1 MNDPMKKIASI
12 LMALVL
18 LLSLTAVAEEAAP
31 VKVAALKGPTGMA
44 MAGMMKNNADRYD
57 FSIAAAPEELTG
69 MIVQGQVDIAAVPS
83 NLASV
88 LYNKTQGEVKILSI
102 ISRSMLYV
110 LEKGDSI
117 QSAADLEGKTIALS
131 GQGSTPEYVLNY
143 VLDANKV
150 NATLDFKAEHAEVI
164 TLAASGMADI
174 VVVPEPNVTSLQMK
188 DASFRV
194 ALNLGDYFDEAA
206 KAAGYEDARLSM
218 SAVVVRK
225 SLLESNPDAVNA
237 FLARLEESILWAT
250 NEETQAACA
259 EAIVK
264 HQIIPALPVATK
276 ALPNCNLTFVSGAD
290 MEAQLTPMLQ
300 VLFDANPASVGG
312 KMPAADFYVAPQIP
326 AAE

>member
-164 TLAASGMADI
+164 TLAASGMADV
-174 VVVPEPNVTSLQMK
+174 VVVPEPNVTALLNK
-188 DASFRV
+188 APDFRV
-194 ALNLGDYFDEAA
+194 ALNLGDCFNEAA
-206 KAAGYEDARLSM
+206 QAAGYEGAQLSM
-218 SAVVVRK
+218 SAVIVRK
-225 SLLESNPDAVNA
+225 ELLENNPEAVQQ
-237 FLARLEESILWAT
+237 FLADLEASVAFAT
-250 NEETQAACA
+250 TEETMDACAAAC
-259 EAIVK
+259 EEFG
-264 HQIIPALPVATK
+264 IIPAAAVARK
-276 ALPNCNLTFVSGAD
+276 ALPNVNLTFVKGAD
-290 MEAQLTPMLQ
+290 MESQLTPMLQ
-300 VLFDANPASVGG
+300 VLFDANPSAVGG
-312 KMPAADFYVAPQIP
+312 KMPTEDFWAVLEET
-326 AAE
+326 AE